1 MSFRTVIITKESKLS
16 LRMNQLIVK
25 NDNLSRIPLN
35 EITCLVI
42 EHPNVTMTGHLMIA
56 LSDQKIVTILCNAKH
71 LPNTLLLPL
80 YGHHRQARLIQN
92 QMSWKSERKAQL
104 WQLLVKH
111 KILNQ
116 KQVVQECFKESNIE
130 LFDAFTNS
138 VELDDSTNREGHAAK
153 VYFNIIL
160 ESGHAR
166 GDDTIQNTAMD
177 YGYQVL
183 LAIVARTIVS
193 KGYLT
198 ELGIKHHNEFNIYNL
213 ASDFMEIFR
222 PLIDY
227 LVLKNVDQQFG
238 TDQKRAILNILN
250 RKLKV
255 ENKRYYF
262 LSAVEIYVDSLFKY
276 LSTGDIEVVKI
287 PTWTYSSN
295 MDFKKVTNVF

>member
-25 NDNLSRIPLN
+25 SENLSRIPLN
-35 EITCLVI
+35 EILCLVI
-42 EHPNVTMTGHLMIA
+42 EHPNVSMTGHLMNA
-56 LSDQKIVTILCNAKH
+56 LSDQKIVTILCNTKH

-80 YGHHRQARLIQN
+80 YSHHRQARLIQN
-92 QMSWKSERKAQL
+92 QMNWKNERKGQL

-116 KQVVQECFKESNIE
+116 KQVIQECFKERDSE
-130 LFDAFTNS
+130 LFDAFANN

-153 VYFNIIL
+153 VYFNIVL
-160 ESGHAR
+160 DPGYAR
-166 GDDTIQNTAMD
+166 GDDTAQNAAMD

-227 LVLKNVDQQFG
+227 LVLKNVEQQFE
-238 TDQKRAILNILN
+238 TEQKRAILDILN
-250 RKLKV
+250 RKLKID
-255 ENKRYYF
+255 NKEYYF
-262 LSAVEIYVDSLFKY
+262 LNAVEIYVDSLFKY
-276 LSTGDIEVVKI
+276 LSNGNREVIKI
-287 PTWTYSSN
+287 PTWTY
-295 MDFKKVTNVF
+295 